1 MKKKVNISRF
11 GLPPRTGFML
21 LALLTVFMFSSCGN
35 LFLPDE
41 RVREFNVR
49 NIDNSFYTIKARL
62 KAHSESAIIYVEK
75 GEDVDKSLI
84 QTMLEEFDSEI
95 LPLVTEHYGPPADLD
110 ENGRVILLLLDIKDG
125 YKFEGDPFIAGYF
138 DGTDLIMNPNS
149 NGGEILYIDTD
160 PGLENLGG
168 ILSTVAH
175 EYQHLVN
182 FSRWN
187 VFNDSGGYTQ
197 VETWVNEG
205 LSLSAEEL
213 YTDGLLE
220 NRVGY
225 YYFDPGRR
233 YVKGNNFVTWDR
245 DLAED
250 YSSVYLF
257 FHWLRAHGGGRDV
270 YSDIFSSPYSD
281 YRAIT
286 KLIADRDGTD
296 LGGLDVSNNDAATW
310 ENALGTWLAAT
321 VLLQP
326 SGLYGFRDFDSVNH
340 NESNGVIVSSQGGI
354 LLAPEYLIGYSDEM
368 NTEDQL
374 RLQDLYVFNS
384 SYALSGG
391 DRLIYAHPD
400 FVSEVDQSD
409 IENEAGLSYLG
420 FNVGNPVVATA
431 IDSDGKQ
438 LKIYQ
443 GFSNFTKVD
452 LESSEGKAYIIVAF
466 NPMHSGAAIQTGPFT
481 ATSTSQTF
489 ERNML
494 YVEDSPGSR
503 SGSPGFGSMPIGR
516 VYGP

>member
-1 MKKKVNISRF
+1 MKKKVNISHT
-11 GLPPRTGFML
+11 GLRSPVGFFIFLL
-21 LALLTVFMFSSCGN
+21 LAVLLFNSCGS
-35 LFLPDE
+35 LFLPDQ

-49 NIDNSFYTIKARL
+49 DTDGSWYSIDAKL
-62 KAHSESAIIYVEK
+62 KAHSESTIIYVEK
-75 GEDVDKSLI
+75 GEDVDKDTIEL
-84 QTMLEEFDSEI
+84 MLEEFDSHI
-95 LPLVTEHYGPPADLD
+95 YPLVSEYYGPPADLD
-110 ENGRVILLLLDIKDG
+110 ENGRVIILLLDIADG
-125 YKFEGDPFIAGYF
+125 YMTEGDPFIAGYF
-138 DGTDLIMNPNS
+138 DGTDMIMDPKS
-149 NGGEILYIDTD
+149 NGGEILYVDTN
-160 PGLENLGG
+160 PGLENIGG
-168 ILSTVAH
+168 LLSTVAH

-182 FSRWN
+182 FCEWN
-187 VFNDSGGYTQ
+187 VFGNPAGYTS
-197 VETWVNEG
+197 VETWINEG

-220 NRVGY
+220 NRVGFY
-225 YYFDPGRR
+225 YYDPDLR

-257 FHWLRAHGGGRDV
+257 FHWLRAHGGGSDV

-286 KLIADRDGTD
+286 RLIADRDGTD
-296 LGGLDVSNNDAATW
+296 LGDLEVTNDDAATW

-326 SGLYGFRDFDSVNH
+326 SGPYGFRDFESVNH
-340 NESNGVIVSSQGGI
+340 NESGGVIVSSQGGI
-354 LLAPEYLIGYSDEM
+354 LLAPEYLMGYADDSFTSDPE
-368 NTEDQL
+368 

-391 DRLIYAHPD
+391 DRLIYAYPD
-400 FVSEVDQSD
+400 FNTAVTQAD
-409 IENEAGLSYLG
+409 IENEAGLLYLG
-420 FNVGNPVVATA
+420 FDVGSPVVATG

-443 GFSNFTKVD
+443 GFSNVTKGDPVSGAD
-452 LESSEGKAYIIVAF
+452 IIVAF
-466 NPMHSGAAIQTGPFT
+466 NPMHSGATIKTETFT

-494 YVEDSPGSR
+494 YVEGSPGSR

-516 VYGP
+516 VYGPK